1 MSVKQTESK
10 ITALY
15 ERLSRD
21 DDNAGDSNS
30 IVNQKKYLE
39 SYAQQRGYTNCRHYT
54 DDGWSGGNFERPA
67 WKQLVADIEAGKVAH
82 VIVKD
87 MSRAGRDYLQ
97 TGFYTEVFFRQH
109 GVHFVAIANSVD
121 SDDQNSNE
129 FAPFLNIMN
138 EWYLRDLS
146 RKQKTAIRVK
156 GESGKPTTNCAIY
169 GYKKDPENKYHW
181 LIDEEAAAVVRRIFR
196 LTIEGKGPYDIA
208 RILFEDKVET
218 PAVYFGK
225 QGKGIWKS
233 KEEFSNPY
241 NWSGYVVGQI
251 LSKPEYMGHTVN
263 FRSHKQSYKD
273 KNAVMNPKEDWLIFE
288 DTHEAIVDRETWEL
302 AQKLRKTP
310 KRIDTLGE
318 ANPLTVVKSY
328 CNNRLTVA
336 YNPDAPT
343 PKKWLQFL
351 SELLQPEDI
360 PTLQEFLGYCLLPT
374 TKGQKM
380 LMLIGKGG
388 EGKSRIGLVM
398 RSLLGDSMNTT
409 SIQKVESNRFSRA
422 DLENKLLMVDDDMDM
437 SALPKTNYIK
447 SIVTS
452 ECKMDMERKGVQS
465 YQSQLYV
472 RFLCFGNGALT
483 ALHDKSD
490 GFFRRQIVLTTKD
503 RPAGRADD
511 PFLVDKLLREKEGI
525 FLWCLEGLHR
535 LIGDNYQFTVSSK
548 AKENMETVKRSSNNV
563 IEFLQ
568 SEGYIRFRADSE
580 ASSKAIYE
588 AYTRWCDDNAQK
600 PMSANRV
607 SSELAQNERLYNV
620 EATNNVHV
628 GGKRVRGFMGIEVVN
643 PLPY

>member
-1 MSVKQTESK
+1 MNEEK
-10 ITALY
+10 ILHDEALD
-15 ERLSRD
+15 E
-21 DDNAGDSNS
+21 
-30 IVNQKKYLE
+30 
-39 SYAQQRGYTNCRHYT
+39 
-54 DDGWSGGNFERPA
+54 
-67 WKQLVADIEAGKVAH
+67 
-82 VIVKD
+82 
-87 MSRAGRDYLQ
+87 
-97 TGFYTEVFFRQH
+97 
-109 GVHFVAIANSVD
+109 D
-121 SDDQNSNE
+121 SDWAFWFDGKNINEVMFCQYFLQLHPMKCVRGRLFTVDGIVEDEGEISQMILDEVRGCLTNGVAKAVSNLLASLKLMAYSPPLPVE
-129 FAPFLNIMN
+129 TDRIHVANGTYFLNG
-138 EWYLRDLS
+138 
-146 RKQKTAIRVK
+146 TF
-156 GESGKPTTNCAIY
+156 T
-169 GYKKDPENKYHW
+169 
-181 LIDEEAAAVVRRIFR
+181 
-196 LTIEGKGPYDIA
+196 
-208 RILFEDKVET
+208 EDKT
-218 PAVYFGK
+218 
-225 QGKGIWKS
+225 
-233 KEEFSNPY
+233 
-241 NWSGYVVGQI
+241 
-251 LSKPEYMGHTVN
+251 
-263 FRSHKQSYKD
+263 
-273 KNAVMNPKEDWLIFE
+273 
-288 DTHEAIVDRETWEL
+288 
-302 AQKLRKTP
+302 
-310 KRIDTLGE
+310 
-318 ANPLTVVKSY
+318 Y
-328 CNNRLTVA
+328 CNNRLKVA
-336 YNPDAPT
+336 YNPNAPQ
-343 PKKWLQFL
+343 PKRWLHFL
-351 SELLQPEDI
+351 SDLLVPEDI
-360 PTLQEFLGYCLLPT
+360 PTLQEYLGYCLIPS

-525 FLWCLEGLHR
+525 FLWCLDGLHR
-535 LIGDNYQFTVSSK
+535 LIGNNYQFSISGK
-548 AKENMETVKRSSNNV
+548 ARENMETVKRSSNNV

-568 SEGYIRFRADSE
+568 SEGYIRFRADSD

-628 GGKRVRGFMGIEVVN
+628 GGKRVRGFVGIEVIN
-643 PLPY
+643 PPPY

>member
-1 MSVKQTESK
+1 MSQLILKHPDFQPENVKFDTVVVHAGEPRDTYGSLIPPIYQTS
-10 ITALY
+10 TFYFA
-15 ERLSRD
+15 S
-21 DDNAGDSNS
+21 
-30 IVNQKKYLE
+30 
-39 SYAQQRGYTNCRHYT
+39 T
-54 DDGWSGGNFERPA
+54 DDAVEACGDYAESFAYSRITNPSLDYMEQKLAALEASGKGQAQPYQPHRPA
-67 WKQLVADIEAGKVAH
+67 
-82 VIVKD
+82 
-87 MSRAGRDYLQ
+87 
-97 TGFYTEVFFRQH
+97 
-109 GVHFVAIANSVD
+109 
-121 SDDQNSNE
+121 
-129 FAPFLNIMN
+129 
-138 EWYLRDLS
+138 
-146 RKQKTAIRVK
+146 
-156 GESGKPTTNCAIY
+156 
-169 GYKKDPENKYHW
+169 
-181 LIDEEAAAVVRRIFR
+181 
-196 LTIEGKGPYDIA
+196 
-208 RILFEDKVET
+208 
-218 PAVYFGK
+218 
-225 QGKGIWKS
+225 
-233 KEEFSNPY
+233 
-241 NWSGYVVGQI
+241 
-251 LSKPEYMGHTVN
+251 
-263 FRSHKQSYKD
+263 SY
-273 KNAVMNPKEDWLIFE
+273 
-288 DTHEAIVDRETWEL
+288 
-302 AQKLRKTP
+302 LRKTFTAP
-310 KRIDTLGE
+310 AGESKRLYITAKGLYAAWLNGKRVGDMVLAPGSFT
-318 ANPLTVVKSY
+318 ADKSY

-336 YNPDAPT
+336 YNPNAPT

-535 LIGDNYQFTVSSK
+535 LVRSNYQFSISGK
-548 AKENMETVKRSSNNV
+548 ARENMETVKRSSNNV

-607 SSELAQNERLYNV
+607 SSELAQNEQLYNV

-643 PLPY
+643 PLPYEK